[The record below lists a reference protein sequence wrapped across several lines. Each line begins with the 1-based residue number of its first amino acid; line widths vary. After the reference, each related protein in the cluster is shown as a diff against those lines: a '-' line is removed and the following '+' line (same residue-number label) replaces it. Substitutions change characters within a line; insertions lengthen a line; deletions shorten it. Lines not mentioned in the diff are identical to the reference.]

1 MPVEEGLKVTAAE
14 KNEAEEGGEDG
25 KMCAREGMLGKDVL
39 SN

>member
-25 KMCAREGMLGKDVL
+25 KMCAREGK
-39 SN
+39 

>member
-25 KMCAREGMLGKDVL
+25 KEGGEDGKMCAGERK
-39 SN
+39 